1 MRNKLRYYKR
11 NSSSSIKSSFRL
23 YFLVNGNIDLWMLT
37 HYIKIMLIRNKT
49 VLVTGGAVRIGR
61 AICTGF
67 AGADTKVII
76 HYNKSGNEAA
86 ELLSLLGGEK
96 AGHRTV
102 KCELSDLA
110 AVEKLIPSLGK
121 IDILVNNASIYFPCR
136 GGKENIALAK
146 KQFKINFHAPLL
158 LMRKFQE
165 QEIKEGCII
174 NLLDQRIAK
183 TSPDDGSYAL
193 SKKALAKA
201 TFTVALR
208 WAPRIRVNGIAPG
221 AVLPPRGME
230 NSKMKIQISM
240 TPMKKAPTPEQI
252 AHACFFLAENDS
264 VTGQIIY
271 VDGGQ
276 HL

>member
-1 MRNKLRYYKR
+1 
-11 NSSSSIKSSFRL
+11 
-23 YFLVNGNIDLWMLT
+23 
-37 HYIKIMLIRNKT
+37 MLIKNKT
-49 VLVTGGAVRIGR
+49 VLVTGGAVRIGG
-61 AICTGF
+61 AICAGF
-67 AGADTKVII
+67 AEAGAKVAI
-76 HYNKSGNEAA
+76 HYNNSGKEAA
-86 ELLSLLGGEK
+86 ALFKKLGGEK
-96 AGHRTV
+96 AGHRIV

-121 IDILVNNASIYFPCR
+121 IDILVNNASIFVPCPLSR
-136 GGKENIALAK
+136 EKLLDAK
-146 KQFKINFHAPLL
+146 RQMDINFRAPVL
-158 LMRKFQE
+158 LMEKFHGQK
-165 QEIKEGCII
+165 IKGGCII

-183 TSPDDGSYAL
+183 TSPDEGSYTL

-201 TFTVALR
+201 TFTAALR

-240 TPMKKAPTPEQI
+240 TPMKKAVTPEQI
-252 AHACFFLAENDS
+252 AHACLFLAENDS
-264 VTGQIIY
+264 VTGQVIY

>member
-1 MRNKLRYYKR
+1 M
-11 NSSSSIKSSFRL
+11 
-23 YFLVNGNIDLWMLT
+23 DL
-37 HYIKIMLIRNKT
+37 KNKT

-61 AICTGF
+61 AICAGF
-67 AGADTKVII
+67 AKAGAKVII
-76 HYNKSGNEAA
+76 HYNKSGKEAA
-86 ELLSLLGGEK
+86 KLLGMIGGEK

-102 KCELSDLA
+102 KCELEDLA
-110 AVEKLIPSLGK
+110 SVEKLISSLGQ
-121 IDILVNNASIYFPCR
+121 IDILVNNASIFAPCPFSR
-136 GGKENIALAK
+136 EKTLDAK
-146 KQFKINFHAPLL
+146 KQMDINFRAPLI
-158 LMRKFQE
+158 LMRKFKE
-165 QEIKEGCII
+165 QKIKEGCVI

-183 TSPDDGSYAL
+183 TSPADGSYTL
-193 SKKALAKA
+193 SKKALAEA
-201 TFTVALR
+201 TVTAALQ

-252 AHACFFLAENDS
+252 SQACLFLTGNDS

>member
-1 MRNKLRYYKR
+1 MDAGAL
-11 NSSSSIKSSFRL
+11 NSETMIIKDR
-23 YFLVNGNIDLWMLT
+23 
-37 HYIKIMLIRNKT
+37 T
-49 VLVTGGAVRIGR
+49 VLVTGGAVRIGK
-61 AICTGF
+61 AICTAL
-67 AGADTKVII
+67 AGAGAKVVI
-76 HYNKSGNEAA
+76 HYNKSGKEAA
-86 ELLSLLGGEK
+86 ELLEILGGKK
-96 AGHRTV
+96 AGHRIV
-102 KCELSDLA
+102 KCELSNLT
-110 AVEKLIPSLGK
+110 AVKKLIPSLGK

-136 GGKENIALAK
+136 DGKENISLAK

-183 TSPDDGSYAL
+183 KTPDDDSYTL

-201 TFTVALR
+201 TFVTALS
-208 WAPRIRVNGIAPG
+208 WAPQIRVNGIAPG
-221 AVLPPRGME
+221 AILPPRGME

-240 TPMKKAPTPEQI
+240 TPMKKAPTPEQV
-252 AHACFFLAENDS
+252 AQTCLFLIGNDS
-264 VTGQIIY
+264 LTGQVIY

>member
-1 MRNKLRYYKR
+1 
-11 NSSSSIKSSFRL
+11 
-23 YFLVNGNIDLWMLT
+23 
-37 HYIKIMLIRNKT
+37 MLIRNKT

-61 AICTGF
+61 AICAGF
-67 AGADTKVII
+67 ADTGAKVII
-76 HYNKSGNEAA
+76 HYNKSGKEAA
-86 ELLSLLGGEK
+86 ELLKMIGGKK
-96 AGHRTV
+96 AGHRTI
-102 KCELSDLA
+102 KCELSNLA
-110 AVEKLIPSLGK
+110 AVGKLIASTGK
-121 IDILVNNASIYFPCR
+121 IDILVNNASIYFPCAL
-136 GGKENIALAK
+136 GKENIAQAK
-146 KQFKINFHAPLL
+146 RQFKINFHAPLL

-165 QEIKEGCII
+165 QEISEGCII

-183 TSPDDGSYAL
+183 TSPDDGSYTL

-201 TFTVALR
+201 TFTAALR

-252 AHACFFLAENDS
+252 SRTCLFLTENDS

>member
-1 MRNKLRYYKR
+1 
-11 NSSSSIKSSFRL
+11 
-23 YFLVNGNIDLWMLT
+23 
-37 HYIKIMLIRNKT
+37 
-49 VLVTGGAVRIGR
+49 
-61 AICTGF
+61 
-67 AGADTKVII
+67 
-76 HYNKSGNEAA
+76 
-86 ELLSLLGGEK
+86 LSN
-96 AGHRTV
+96 
-102 KCELSDLA
+102 LA
-110 AVEKLIPSLGK
+110 ATGKLIVSTGK
-121 IDILVNNASIYFPCR
+121 IDILVNNASIYFPCAL
-136 GGKENIALAK
+136 GKENIAQAK
-146 KQFKINFHAPLL
+146 RQFKINFHAPLL

-165 QEIKEGCII
+165 QEISEGCII

-183 TSPDDGSYAL
+183 TSPDDGSYTL

-201 TFTVALR
+201 TFTAALR

-240 TPMKKAPTPEQI
+240 TPMKKAPTLEQI
-252 AHACFFLAENDS
+252 SRTCIFLTENDS